1 MNKKIKDFSKEIVR
15 IQTKNFELGNV
26 IFYGCDVNLHSN
38 DVKKQRVYNPN
49 IEDWLYKKGNYL

>member
-1 MNKKIKDFSKEIVR
+1 MDKKIKDFSKEIVR
-15 IQTKNFELGNV
+15 IQTKDFELGNV
-26 IFYGCDVNLHSN
+26 IFYGSDVNLHSN